1 MSKTLYLD
9 VDEVV
14 LNSIQAM
21 CEMLNKLFDKDLTEK
36 DIHTWN
42 FEEYGDI
49 GSDFIEAMFDLP
61 LFFEVVRFNPSIFP
75 LLTKAIYHG
84 YKVVF
89 VTKGGERNRKMKE
102 QFIHDYLGGFLDYE
116 YEFIGMDIN
125 TSKNT
130 VDMSDGVFIDDNEN
144 NLFESNAKRKIL
156 CVNNPNSNW
165 NSKWDGE
172 WCYKNKLH
180 ALDI

>member
-1 MSKTLYLD
+1 MTLYLD

-14 LNSIQAM
+14 LDSVEAM
-21 CEMLNKLFDKDLTEK
+21 CKMLNKLFDKNLTAK

-42 FEEYGDI
+42 FEEYGEL
-49 GSDFIEAMFDLP
+49 STDFIESMFDLP
-61 LFFEVVRFNPSIFP
+61 LFFETVRFNPSIFP
-75 LLTKAIYHG
+75 LLTKALYKG
-84 YKVVF
+84 YKIVF

-125 TSKNT
+125 TSKST
-130 VDMSDGVFIDDNEN
+130 VDMSDGIFIDDNES

-156 CVNNPNSNW
+156 CVNNPNSDW
-165 NSKWDGE
+165 NSKWSGE
-172 WCYKNKLH
+172 RWDKNKLH